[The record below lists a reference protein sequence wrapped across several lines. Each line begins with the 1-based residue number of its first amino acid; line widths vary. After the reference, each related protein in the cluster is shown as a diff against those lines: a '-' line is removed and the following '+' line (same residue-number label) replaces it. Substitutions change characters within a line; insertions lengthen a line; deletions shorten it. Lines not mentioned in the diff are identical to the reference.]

1 MKQEQNYGGS
11 DEEARAARHQYES
24 EIVAI
29 YVGGRVVWVKE
40 SKSGDTPAA

>member
-1 MKQEQNYGGS
+1 MKQEQYYGGS

-29 YVGGRVVWVKE
+29 YVGGKVVWVKE
-40 SKSGDTPAA
+40 SKSDERVA